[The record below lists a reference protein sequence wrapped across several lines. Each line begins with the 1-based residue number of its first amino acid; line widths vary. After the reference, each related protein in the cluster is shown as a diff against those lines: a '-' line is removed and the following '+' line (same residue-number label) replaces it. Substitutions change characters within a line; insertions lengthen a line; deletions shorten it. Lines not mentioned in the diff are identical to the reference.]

1 MFKTKKKLIINIT
14 FGLIFVGV
22 ILSFYTTFSINTE
35 YRFDSLVYEK
45 EFIPKYVCGQP
56 RGVDMITISDF
67 NSGDISIYSEDKE
80 IVSSTSM
87 EYTDN
92 KGTLKINYGSKAG
105 RTNLMV
111 KDGDGN
117 SSALVIVD
125 ATYMSL
131 SSYGVVS
138 RALEEVVVNV
148 IGENLGNITCKSS
161 DEGKGTCRVDGNKI
175 IVTPLKSGTSVNID
189 VYNNHSYEDYQEV
202 CGQEQFVVV
211 IQGDV

>member
-1 MFKTKKKLIINIT
+1 MFKTSKKLIINIT

-22 ILSFYTTFSINTE
+22 ILSFYTTFSMNTDSFNTE
-35 YRFDSLVYEK
+35 YRFDSLDYEK
-45 EFIPKYVCGQP
+45 EFMPKYVCGQP
-56 RGVDMITISDF
+56 RGVDMITISDINGGEF
-67 NSGDISIYSEDKE
+67 LIYSEDKE

-92 KGTLKINYGSKAG
+92 KEMLKINYGSKAG

-111 KDGDGN
+111 KDGEGN
-117 SSALVIVD
+117 SSTLVIADV
-125 ATYMSL
+125 TYMSL

-148 IGENLGNITCKSS
+148 IGENLGNITCESS

-175 IVTPLKSGTSVNID
+175 IVTIRYVD
-189 VYNNHSYEDYQEV
+189 VL
-202 CGQEQFVVV
+202 VVKF
-211 IQGDV
+211 IK